1 MFPKKYF
8 FLLLCFSVSFI
19 GCKQLSK
26 DGDFKYTNDLIHET
40 SPYLL
45 QHAHNPVNW
54 RAWNPETLALA
65 KKENKLIIIS
75 IGYSACHWCHVMEE
89 ESFENEAVAKIM
101 NDHFIC
107 IKVDR
112 EERPD
117 IDQIYMNAVQLMTG
131 SGGWPLNCIAL
142 PDGRPIFG
150 GTYFP
155 KDDWIKVLTKVSDF
169 YKNDPE
175 KAAEYA
181 DKLTQGIKESEQIIF
196 NPSKEAFSATELT
209 TALKNWQKNI
219 DITNGGLVGDQK
231 FPMPKAMHFL
241 LRYGFQ
247 KKDAQWQKQLTTTL
261 NAMTNGGLYD
271 QIGGGFSR
279 YTVDSKWHIP
289 HFEKMLYDNAQLV
302 TLYADAYLAT
312 KNPSYK
318 QTIEETLTF
327 VERELMAENG
337 AFYSS
342 LDADSKDSK
351 NKLEEGA
358 FYAWTIAELK
368 SELKS
373 DFDLFKD
380 YYNINSTGLWEKD
393 KYVLV
398 KTQTDEAFTK
408 SQKIA
413 LGALQFKIKDWKKTL
428 LKARSKRSRPHL
440 DDKTLTSW
448 NALMIKGYVQAYKA
462 LKNPHYLEMA
472 LKNAE
477 FIRTTQ
483 LQKDGNLYHNYKDG
497 KSSIT
502 GFAEDY
508 AAVIDAYIALY
519 QVSLDEKWLNQ
530 AHDLMQYSIAHFF
543 DTKTHMFY
551 FTANDSPNIITRKME
566 VSDNAIP
573 SSNSVLA
580 GSLFQLGHYFSD
592 AKYSG
597 IAKQMLNNVKKEA
610 IAYPTAYYNW
620 LDLMLNYTDNYYE
633 VAVAGPAAKQK
644 MNALQ
649 SYYLPN
655 VLYAGTTKDSKL
667 PLLESR
673 YMPDETYIYVCV
685 EGACKLPETDV
696 VKTVEKL
703 K

>member
-8 FLLLCFSVSFI
+8 FLLFCFSLALL
-19 GCKQLSK
+19 GCKPSK
-26 DGDFKYTNDLIHET
+26 DGDFKYTNELINET

-65 KKENKLIIIS
+65 KKENKLILIS

-89 ESFENEAVAKIM
+89 ESFQNDSVAKIM
-101 NDHFIC
+101 NDNFIC

-155 KDDWIKVLTKVSDF
+155 KDDWTKMLLKVADF
-169 YKNDPE
+169 YKSDPK

-181 DKLTQGIKESEQIIF
+181 DKLTQGIKESEQIVF
-196 NPSKEAFSATELT
+196 NPSKEAFSGSELT
-209 TALKNWQKNI
+209 AALKNWQKNI
-219 DITNGGLVGDQK
+219 DVTHGGLAGDQK
-231 FPMPKAMHFL
+231 FPMPDAMHFL
-241 LRYGFQ
+241 LRYGYQ
-247 KKDAQWQKQLTTTL
+247 KKDAQWQNHVTTTL

-279 YTVDSKWHIP
+279 YTVDAQWHIP

-302 TLYADAYLAT
+302 SLYADAYLAT
-312 KNPSYK
+312 KNPTYK

-327 VERELMAENG
+327 VERELMAKNG

-368 SELKS
+368 AVLKL

-380 YYNINSTGLWEKD
+380 YYNVNDTGFWEKD

-398 KTQTDEAFTK
+398 KTASDIAFAT
-408 SQKIA
+408 SHKIA
-413 LGALQFKIKDWKKTL
+413 IGTLQTKITEWKKIL
-428 LKARSKRSRPHL
+428 LSARSKRSRPHL

-472 LKNAE
+472 QKNAE

-483 LQKDGNLYHNYKDG
+483 LQKDGSLYHSYKDG
-497 KSSIT
+497 KSSIN
-502 GFAEDY
+502 GFSEDY

-519 QVSLDEKWLNQ
+519 QVSLDEKWLNE
-530 AHDLMQYSIAHFF
+530 AHNLMNYTLAHFF
-543 DTKTHMFY
+543 DAKTHMFY
-551 FTANDSPNIITRKME
+551 FTANNSPNIITRKME

-592 AKYSG
+592 AKYSA
-597 IAKQMLNNVKKEA
+597 IAKQMLNNVKKDA

-620 LDLMLNYTDNYYE
+620 LNLMLNYTDTYYE
-633 VAVAGPAAKQK
+633 VAVSGPAAKQK
-644 MNALQ
+644 IGALQ
-649 SYYLPN
+649 NYYLPN
-655 VLYAGTTKDSKL
+655 VLYAGATKDSKI
-667 PLLESR
+667 PLMDSR
-673 YMPDETYIYVCV
+673 FMPDETYIYVCV